1 MLKAIF
7 KPLLAYLL
15 CVLIVVASVD
25 RVPDPPVVKPHHD
38 SVAKL
43 CFGGQ
48 HQLASDH
55 NPIVEQTVLYP
66 LFLLPGLAWD
76 VPYESTP
83 QPRSAVFRF
92 HASDTSPPV
101 FNGLNLL

>member
-1 MLKAIF
+1 VLKAIF

-38 SVAKL
+38 RAAKL

-48 HQLASDH
+48 HQLTPDH
-55 NPIVEQTVLYP
+55 NPIVEQTLLHSV
-66 LFLLPGLAWD
+66 FLLPGFAWD
-76 VPYESTP
+76 IPCESTL
-83 QPRSAVFRF
+83 QPRPAVFRF
-92 HASDTSPPV
+92 HASDTSPP
-101 FNGLNLL
+101 FAAA

>member
-1 MLKAIF
+1 MFKAIF

-38 SVAKL
+38 RAAKL

-48 HQLASDH
+48 HQLAPDH
-55 NPIVEQTVLYP
+55 NPIVEQTLLHP
-66 LFLLPGLAWD
+66 LFLLTGLAWD
-76 VPYESTP
+76 IPSEFTP
-83 QPRSAVFRF
+83 QPRPVLFRF
-92 HASDTSPPV
+92 HASDTSPP
-101 FNGLNLL
+101 FAAL